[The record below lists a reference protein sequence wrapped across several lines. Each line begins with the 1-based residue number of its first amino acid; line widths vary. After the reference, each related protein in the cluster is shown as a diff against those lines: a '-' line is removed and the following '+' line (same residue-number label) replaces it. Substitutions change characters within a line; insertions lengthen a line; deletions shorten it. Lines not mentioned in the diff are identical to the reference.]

1 MENTTIPDYEWNLWL
16 EIMKEK
22 GYDVL
27 KYSQEIVLDFLIQRG
42 YLKENRE
49 DIIRTLRN
57 NTNMSTSEIMELIQ
71 NHSRIKN
78 SLPELSL
85 QINQKLD
92 KINREM
98 NSIVPFRK
106 VGDRLI
112 GFVPNETKENLIDV
126 LDGMGNH
133 HILLGTIDKTKWSIT
148 WNPYWVINPD
158 VNRYVVGEIRTLKEN
173 SWFDYE

>member
-1 MENTTIPDYEWNLWL
+1 MENTTIPNYEWNLWL

-22 GYDVL
+22 GYNVL

-42 YLKENRE
+42 HLKDQRE
-49 DIIRTLRN
+49 DIIRTLRE
-57 NTNMSTSEIMELIQ
+57 NTEMSTSEIMELIQ
-71 NHSRIKN
+71 NHSRIK
-78 SLPELSL
+78 STLPSITLP
-85 QINQKLD
+85 INQRLD

-112 GFVPNETKENLIDV
+112 GFVPNETNDNLIDV

-133 HILLGTIDKTKWSIT
+133 HIHLGTINKKDWTIR
-148 WNPYWVINPD
+148 WNTYWVIEPD
-158 VNRYVVGEIRTLKEN
+158 LNRYVVGEIRTLKEN
-173 SWFDYE
+173 SWF

>member
-1 MENTTIPDYEWNLWL
+1 MNMEKITIPNYEWNLWL

-42 YLKENRE
+42 HLKDQRE
-49 DIIRTLRN
+49 DIIRTLRE
-57 NTNMSTSEIMELIQ
+57 NTEMSTSEIMELIQ
-71 NHSRIKN
+71 NHSRIK
-78 SLPELSL
+78 SILPSITLP
-85 QINQKLD
+85 INQRLD

-112 GFVPNETKENLIDV
+112 GFVPNETNNNLIDV

-133 HILLGTIDKTKWSIT
+133 HIHLGTINKKDWTIR
-148 WNPYWVINPD
+148 WNTYWVIEPD
-158 VNRYVVGEIRTLKEN
+158 LNRYVVGEIRTLKEN
-173 SWFDYE
+173 SWF

>member
-1 MENTTIPDYEWNLWL
+1 MENTTIPNYEWNLWL

-22 GYDVL
+22 GYNVL

-42 YLKENRE
+42 HLKDQRE
-49 DIIRTLRN
+49 DIIRTLRE
-57 NTNMSTSEIMELIQ
+57 NTEMSTSEIMELIQ
-71 NHSRIKN
+71 NLSRIK
-78 SLPELSL
+78 STLPSITLP
-85 QINQKLD
+85 INQRLD

-112 GFVPNETKENLIDV
+112 GFVPNETNDNLIDV

-133 HILLGTIDKTKWSIT
+133 HIHLGTINKKDWTIR
-148 WNPYWVINPD
+148 WNTYWVIEPD
-158 VNRYVVGEIRTLKEN
+158 LNRYVVGEIRTLKEN
-173 SWFDYE
+173 SWF

>member
-1 MENTTIPDYEWNLWL
+1 MENTTIPNYEWNLWL
-16 EIMKEK
+16 EIMNEK

-42 YLKENRE
+42 HLKDQRE
-49 DIIRTLRN
+49 DIIRTLRE
-57 NTNMSTSEIMELIQ
+57 NTEMSTSEIMELIQ
-71 NHSRIKN
+71 NHSRIK
-78 SLPELSL
+78 STLPSITLP
-85 QINQKLD
+85 INQRLD

-112 GFVPNETKENLIDV
+112 GFVPNETNDNLIDV

-133 HILLGTIDKTKWSIT
+133 HIHLGTINKKDWTIR
-148 WNPYWVINPD
+148 WNTYWVIQPD
-158 VNRYVVGEIRTLKEN
+158 LNRYVVGEIRTLKEN
-173 SWFDYE
+173 SWF

>member
-1 MENTTIPDYEWNLWL
+1 MENTTIPNYEWNLWL
-16 EIMKEK
+16 EIMNEK

-42 YLKENRE
+42 HLKDQRE
-49 DIIRTLRN
+49 DIIRTLRE
-57 NTNMSTSEIMELIQ
+57 NTEMSTSEIMELIQ
-71 NHSRIKN
+71 NHSRIK
-78 SLPELSL
+78 STLPSITLP
-85 QINQKLD
+85 INQRLD

-112 GFVPNETKENLIDV
+112 GFVPNETNDNLIDV

-133 HILLGTIDKTKWSIT
+133 HIHLGTINKKDWTIR
-148 WNPYWVINPD
+148 WNTYWVIEPD
-158 VNRYVVGEIRTLKEN
+158 LNRYVVGEIRTLKEN
-173 SWFDYE
+173 SWF

>member
-1 MENTTIPDYEWNLWL
+1 MENTTIPNYEWNLWL

-22 GYDVL
+22 GYNVL

-42 YLKENRE
+42 HLKDQRE
-49 DIIRTLRN
+49 DIIITLRE
-57 NTNMSTSEIMELIQ
+57 NTEMSTSEIMELIQ
-71 NHSRIKN
+71 NHSRIK
-78 SLPELSL
+78 STLPSITLP
-85 QINQKLD
+85 INQRLD

-112 GFVPNETKENLIDV
+112 GFVPNETNDNLIDV

-133 HILLGTIDKTKWSIT
+133 HIHLGTINKKDWTIR
-148 WNPYWVINPD
+148 WNTYWVIQPD
-158 VNRYVVGEIRTLKEN
+158 LNRYVVGEIRTLKEN
-173 SWFDYE
+173 SWF

>member
-133 HILLGTIDKTKWSIT
+133 HVLLGTIDRTKWSIT

>member
-1 MENTTIPDYEWNLWL
+1 MENTTIPNYEWNLWL

-22 GYDVL
+22 GYNVL

-42 YLKENRE
+42 HLKDQRE
-49 DIIRTLRN
+49 DIIRTLRE
-57 NTNMSTSEIMELIQ
+57 NTEMSTSEIMELIQ
-71 NHSRIKN
+71 NHSRIK
-78 SLPELSL
+78 STLPSITLP
-85 QINQKLD
+85 INQRLD

-112 GFVPNETKENLIDV
+112 GFVPNETNNNLIDV

-133 HILLGTIDKTKWSIT
+133 HIHLGTINKKDWTIR
-148 WNPYWVINPD
+148 WNTYWVIQPD
-158 VNRYVVGEIRTLKEN
+158 LNRYVVGEIRTLKEN
-173 SWFDYE
+173 SWF

>member
-49 DIIRTLRN
+49 DMIRTLRN

-92 KINREM
+92 RINREM

-133 HILLGTIDKTKWSIT
+133 HILLGTIDRTKWSIT

-173 SWFDYE
+173 SWVDYE

>member
-1 MENTTIPDYEWNLWL
+1 MENTTIPNYEWNLWL

-22 GYDVL
+22 GYNVL

-42 YLKENRE
+42 HLKDQRE
-49 DIIRTLRN
+49 DIIRTLRE
-57 NTNMSTSEIMELIQ
+57 NTEMSTSEIMELIQ
-71 NHSRIKN
+71 NHSRIK
-78 SLPELSL
+78 STLPSITLP
-85 QINQKLD
+85 INQRLD

-112 GFVPNETKENLIDV
+112 GFVPNETNDNLIDV

-133 HILLGTIDKTKWSIT
+133 HIHLGTINKKEWTIR
-148 WNPYWVINPD
+148 WNTYWVIEPD
-158 VNRYVVGEIRTLKEN
+158 LNRYVVGEIRTLKEN
-173 SWFDYE
+173 SWF

>member
-1 MENTTIPDYEWNLWL
+1 MENTTIPNYEWNLWL
-16 EIMKEK
+16 EIMNEK

-42 YLKENRE
+42 HLKDQRE
-49 DIIRTLRN
+49 DIIRTLRE
-57 NTNMSTSEIMELIQ
+57 NTEMSTSEIMELIQ
-71 NHSRIKN
+71 NHSRIK
-78 SLPELSL
+78 STLPSITLP
-85 QINQKLD
+85 INQRLD

-112 GFVPNETKENLIDV
+112 GFVPNETNDNLIDV

-133 HILLGTIDKTKWSIT
+133 HIHLGTINKKEWTIR
-148 WNPYWVINPD
+148 WNTYWVIEPD
-158 VNRYVVGEIRTLKEN
+158 LNRYVVGEIRTLKEN
-173 SWFDYE
+173 SWF

>member
-1 MENTTIPDYEWNLWL
+1 MENTTIPNYEWNLWL
-16 EIMKEK
+16 EIMNEK

-42 YLKENRE
+42 HLNDQRE
-49 DIIRTLRN
+49 DIIRTLRE
-57 NTNMSTSEIMELIQ
+57 NTEMSTSEIMELIQ
-71 NHSRIKN
+71 NHSRIK
-78 SLPELSL
+78 STLPSITLP
-85 QINQKLD
+85 INQRLD

-112 GFVPNETKENLIDV
+112 GFVPNETNDNLIDV

-133 HILLGTIDKTKWSIT
+133 HIHLGTINKKDWTIR
-148 WNPYWVINPD
+148 WNTYWVIQPD
-158 VNRYVVGEIRTLKEN
+158 LNRYVVGEIRTLKEN
-173 SWFDYE
+173 SWF

>member
-49 DIIRTLRN
+49 DMIRTLRN

-85 QINQKLD
+85 QMNQKLD

-133 HILLGTIDKTKWSIT
+133 HILLGTIDRTKWSIT